1 MADEKDAI
9 TPGESKEPK
18 PLSGEGSSI
27 QMEIG
32 TEPKVTNTKTN
43 LGIRG
48 KDFIKGIIDTPKEGP
63 EEPITAPAGG
73 GLPPKEPAKD
83 VLARLGGDDGGSNS
97 GGGGSTPPPT
107 PEQSK
112 DGAGMLIDGFNA
124 LFLFAVGIWSK
135 DPDAKEYQVD
145 TAEKTRLKTYLTSI
159 MHNSGKSI
167 PPLWMFLGLFILT
180 YIPMMW
186 KAWQHRKLV
195 EEQRIKNNPSTTY
208 INIEPKRKR
217 RKRSGGNDDAE
228 FFEAE
233 VIK

>member
-1 MADEKDAI
+1 MVDGKTEN
-9 TPGESKEPK
+9 TSGESKDPK

-32 TEPKVTNTKTN
+32 TEPKATNSKTT

-63 EEPITAPAGG
+63 DEPVTTAAGG
-73 GLPPKEPAKD
+73 GLPPKEPNKD
-83 VLARLGGDDGGSNS
+83 ILARLGGDDGGSS
-97 GGGGSTPPPT
+97 GGGGGTPPPS

-145 TAEKTRLKTYLTSI
+145 NAEKARLKTYLTSI

-180 YIPMMW
+180 YIPMLW
-186 KAWQHRKLV
+186 KGWQHRKNV
-195 EEQRIKNNPSTTY
+195 EEQRIKNNPSTKY
-208 INIEPKRKR
+208 INIDPKSRRRR
-217 RKRSGGNDDAE
+217 RKSGGNDDVEYYHAE
-228 FFEAE
+228 E
-233 VIK
+233 IK